1 MNGDLLLIALV
12 AGTVIISTILFA
24 ILSEIQIITH
34 KSSRTKGNR
43 LTCVN
48 LKPTCPYCCIK
59 NDTGEI
65 INNAGDDF
73 IIMKPDDDEGHFSL
87 ATGTHEW
94 HILTINYCPV
104 CGRDLTVNNSSTG
117 Q

>member
-34 KSSRTKGNR
+34 KSSRTKDNR
-43 LTCVN
+43 LTCVSS
-48 LKPTCPYCCIK
+48 KPTCPYCCIK

-73 IIMKPDDDEGHFSL
+73 TIMKHDDEEHFSL
-87 ATGTHEW
+87 VTGTREC

-104 CGRDLTVNNSSTG
+104 CGRDLTVNNGSTG